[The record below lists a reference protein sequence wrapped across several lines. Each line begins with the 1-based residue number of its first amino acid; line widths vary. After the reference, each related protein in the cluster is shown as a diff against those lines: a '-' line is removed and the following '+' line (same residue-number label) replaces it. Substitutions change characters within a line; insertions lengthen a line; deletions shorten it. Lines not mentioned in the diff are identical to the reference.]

1 MTRDIWTMAWKEW
14 KELFAAQG
22 RWRGGGLNFALLLAV
37 FGIALPWQF
46 GHAWVTSP
54 MMLLSW
60 GWAPLLLLSHVVV
73 DAVAGERERHTL
85 ETLLAS
91 RLPDRA
97 ILIGKM
103 AAAIAYGLVI
113 TVGSLALGLLTV
125 NLSAWGG
132 DLLLYSP
139 ATLAGVLITTFLGAI
154 LIAALGVLVSLR
166 AATVRQAGQ
175 IMGAAVLLVAF
186 VPVLAVRAVLRW
198 WHTAGQPLSATET
211 LVLGSVVLGT
221 LVLVAAALVASAV
234 LRFRRSRLALA

>member
-1 MTRDIWTMAWKEW
+1 
-14 KELFAAQG
+14 
-22 RWRGGGLNFALLLAV
+22 
-37 FGIALPWQF
+37 
-46 GHAWVTSP
+46 

-132 DLLLYSP
+132 DLLVYSP